1 MVIPREK
8 NIMTKIT
15 KEELIYLAGFMD
27 GDSNILA
34 QIIPRHDYLYKFQ
47 IRVSIIFYQK
57 TSRNWFLKQW
67 HDKLKLGTLRDRN
80 DNMSELYIVGVIP
93 VKTILLQL
101 MPYLIIKK
109 PTAKLILLIIDKLD
123 QVKTRSDFIEVCK
136 LVDKIAEYTESKKR
150 IITAEYVS
158 KYYSA
163 GASNDI
169 IN

>member
-1 MVIPREK
+1 
-8 NIMTKIT
+8 
-15 KEELIYLAGFMD
+15 
-27 GDSNILA
+27 
-34 QIIPRHDYLYKFQ
+34 
-47 IRVSIIFYQK
+47 
-57 TSRNWFLKQW
+57 
-67 HDKLKLGTLRDRN
+67 
-80 DNMSELYIVGVIP
+80 MSELYIVGVIP

-136 LVDKIAEYTESKKR
+136 LVDKIAEYTDSKKR